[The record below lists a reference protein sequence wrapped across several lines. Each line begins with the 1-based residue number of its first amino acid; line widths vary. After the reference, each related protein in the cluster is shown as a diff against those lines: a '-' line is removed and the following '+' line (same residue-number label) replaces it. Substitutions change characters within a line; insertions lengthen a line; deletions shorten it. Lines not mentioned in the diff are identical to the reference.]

1 MQQELRNKYENSQIL
16 LVLSSA
22 LELAAQHSLGIAA
35 GLWLVKQTNFYILL
49 QPRSWTWWTLSSL
62 HVYGFC

>member
-22 LELAAQHSLGIAA
+22 LGLAAQHSLGIAA

-49 QPRSWTWWTLSSL
+49 SSA
-62 HVYGFC
+62 